1 MLTAISQGQLQKPS
15 TVWQV
20 PTEPRAIDEPPPTPQ
35 PRNFDEDGDASRRT
49 WLASERTVL
58 AWLRT
63 GLTATAVALAVG
75 KVVPDL
81 RGGGADWP
89 FVVLGAGYGLLG
101 VVIVAYGLLRGRE
114 VDRAIRAGRWLS
126 PDDRAMWLIG
136 GLAIGLGV
144 LAAVVIVADA

>member
-1 MLTAISQGQLQKPS
+1 VHEAG

-20 PTEPRAIDEPPPTPQ
+20 PAPQREFEEPPSSPEPRG
-35 PRNFDEDGDASRRT
+35 FDEHGDATRRT

-81 RGGGADWP
+81 RAGGARWP

-101 VVIVAYGLLRGRE
+101 VLIVAYGLRRGRE
-114 VDRAIRAGRWLS
+114 VDRAIRAGRWLT
-126 PDDRAMWLIG
+126 PDDRAMWAIG
-136 GLAIGLGV
+136 SLAIGLGLV
-144 LAAVVIVADA
+144 AVVAIVAGG

>member
-1 MLTAISQGQLQKPS
+1 VYEAS
-15 TVWQV
+15 TFWQV
-20 PTEPRAIDEPPPTPQ
+20 STADREIDQPPPSPEPRD
-35 PRNFDEDGDASRRT
+35 FDEDGDATRRT

-81 RGGGADWP
+81 RDGGAAWP

-101 VVIVAYGLLRGRE
+101 VLIVAYGLQRGRE
-114 VDRAIRAGRWLS
+114 VDRAIRAGRWLTL
-126 PDDRAMWLIG
+126 DGRAMGIIG
-136 GLAIGLGV
+136 GLSIALGLLSVV
-144 LAAVVIVADA
+144 LIVLDT

>member
-1 MLTAISQGQLQKPS
+1 VYEAS

-20 PTEPRAIDEPPPTPQ
+20 PPEPREIQEPPLSPEPAG
-35 PRNFDEDGDASRRT
+35 FDQDGDATRRT

-81 RGGGADWP
+81 RNGGTTWP
-89 FVVLGAGYGLLG
+89 FIVLGAGYGLLG
-101 VVIVAYGLLRGRE
+101 VLIVAYGFYRGRE
-114 VDRAIRAGRWLS
+114 VDRAIRAGRWLTL
-126 PDDRAMWLIG
+126 DDRAMWLIG
-136 GLAIGLGV
+136 GLAIALGV
-144 LAAVVIVADA
+144 LAVVAIVADT

>member
-1 MLTAISQGQLQKPS
+1 MQDAG

-20 PTEPRAIDEPPPTPQ
+20 PTEPRAIDEPPPAPQ

-81 RGGGADWP
+81 RDSGAEWP
-89 FVVLGAGYGLLG
+89 FIVLGVGYGLLG
-101 VVIVAYGLLRGRE
+101 VAIVAYGLLRGRE

-136 GLAIGLGV
+136 SLTVLLGV
-144 LAAVVIVADA
+144 LAAVVILADA